1 METYILWDF
10 FAVIFFN
17 EKQNFVGPFCICVKC
32 TVNKFELHLD
42 IRKNGELAASALVEF
57 SKGLKQMRD
66 KKLYTELNFETFEDY
81 VENAVGIRQRQ
92 AYNYI
97 QALENLGENIFALYD
112 IIAELFSNNQR
123 NYIITA
129 EMLKS
134 FNLPT
139 IFTIAKAFRDWL
151 TEKREEYKLTVPD
164 CPNSEVSD
172 NSGYSFPVM
181 TYDEKIIRDY
191 CGLSFSEMDNLVVFG
206 YWRLLRDAV
215 VFELKKTPGGR
226 EMLEAAYCF
235 EQTEPDREAL
245 FARGMKVA
253 K

>member
-1 METYILWDF
+1 MFDF
-10 FAVIFFN
+10 ALFQTISFPIKLAFEENNKNFKIALKVYPRSVQNYKKLVFAVDC
-17 EKQNFVGPFCICVKC
+17 K
-32 TVNKFELHLD
+32 
-42 IRKNGELAASALVEF
+42 
-57 SKGLKQMRD
+57 
-66 KKLYTELNFETFEDY
+66 
-81 VENAVGIRQRQ
+81 
-92 AYNYI
+92 
-97 QALENLGENIFALYD
+97 NIFALYD
-112 IIAELFSNNQR
+112 IVAELFSNNQR

-139 IFTIAKAFRDWL
+139 IFTIAKAFKDWL

-164 CPNSEVSD
+164 CPSSESSGG
-172 NSGYSFPVM
+172 SGYSFPVM

-191 CGLSFSEMDNLVVFG
+191 CGLSFSEMDSLVVFG